1 MVGAVSGPDAGR
13 AGVVPRPQPRPHL
26 QQLLLNR
33 LQSTSILVTT
43 VTLVCYTLS
52 STASYLYCSK
62 ATYPGADLAVGLGVG
77 LGVDGD
83 DAGAPLLHSHHQRVL
98 STAGWLVA
106 PSYCVI
112 LSYNPWYHLQFCI
125 SLLSW
130 KWTFAKR
137 LNIYHGLTPV

>member
-13 AGVVPRPQPRPHL
+13 AGVVPRPLPRPQPRPHL

-33 LQSTSILVTT
+33 LQSTSSLVTT
-43 VTLVCYTLS
+43 VTLVCYQAQVAI
-52 STASYLYCSK
+52 STALKQHISRR
-62 ATYPGADLAVGLGVG
+62 ADLAVGLGVG

-106 PSYCVI
+106 SSCEGMIYNTTPSYLHITCSI
-112 LSYNPWYHLQFCI
+112 LGLG
-125 SLLSW
+125 SW
-130 KWTFAKR
+130 
-137 LNIYHGLTPV
+137 